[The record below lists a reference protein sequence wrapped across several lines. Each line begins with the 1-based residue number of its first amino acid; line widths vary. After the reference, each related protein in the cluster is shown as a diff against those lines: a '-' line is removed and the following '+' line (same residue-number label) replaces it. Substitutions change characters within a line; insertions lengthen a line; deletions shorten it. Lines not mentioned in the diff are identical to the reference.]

1 MGNNSEG
8 SKAMISTAERIELDH
23 ATADL
28 RRPYLV
34 VHSLDDVPEE
44 KVDTEHLGPMQM
56 TKTVRLCLFALRG
69 YLLAMFGLLGFRVL
83 QLAHVI

>member
-1 MGNNSEG
+1 M
-8 SKAMISTAERIELDH
+8 TAERIEFEG
-23 ATADL
+23 AMAVE

-34 VHSLDDVPEE
+34 VHPLEDTPEE
-44 KVDTEHLGPMQM
+44 KIDTEHLGPMRM

-83 QLAHVI
+83 QLAGVI